1 MNEVVFDKEKY
12 QSFIDENNGTGT
24 LKVQAFVANQAFP
37 LQGIDV
43 KVFKNIGDDKVIF
56 FEGETDSSGIID
68 DISLP
73 AVVSKEDVEQ
83 ASDIIYTIY
92 NIEAINPETK
102 EKKEYEIAVFSDLK
116 IIQSIRFSN
125 NYLMGEELWIME

>member
-1 MNEVVFDKEKY
+1 MNEVIFDKEKY

-83 ASDIIYTIY
+83 ASDIIYTTY

-125 NYLMGEELWIME
+125 NYLMGEEL

>member
-83 ASDIIYTIY
+83 ASDIIYTTY

-125 NYLMGEELWIME
+125 NYLMGEEL

>member
-24 LKVQAFVANQAFP
+24 LKIQAFVANQAFP

-43 KVFKNIGDDKVIF
+43 KVFKNIGNDKVVF
-56 FEGETDSSGIID
+56 FEGETDLSGIID

-83 ASDIIYTIY
+83 ASDIIYTTY
-92 NIEAINPETK
+92 NIEATNPETK
-102 EKKEYEIAVFSDLK
+102 EKKYYEIAVFSDLK
-116 IIQSIRFSN
+116 IIQPIRFSN
-125 NYLMGEELWIME
+125 DYLMGEEL

>member
-1 MNEVVFDKEKY
+1 MNEVIFDKEKY

-43 KVFKNIGDDKVIF
+43 KVFKNIGDDKVVF

-73 AVVSKEDVEQ
+73 AVVSKENVEQ
-83 ASDIIYTIY
+83 ASDIIYTTY

-125 NYLMGEELWIME
+125 NYLMGEEL

>member
-73 AVVSKEDVEQ
+73 AVVSKEEVEQ
-83 ASDIIYTIY
+83 ASDIIYTTY

-125 NYLMGEELWIME
+125 NYLMGEEL

>member
-43 KVFKNIGDDKVIF
+43 KVFKNIGNDKVIF

-125 NYLMGEELWIME
+125 NYLMGEEL